1 MFKAP
6 LLSILAASLTLG
18 TPPTGLQLAS
28 PEQLRAIPL
37 ASMPYSGVDLPSKVD
52 LSDNMP
58 PPGDQGGQNSCV
70 GWATAYVLKSYQE
83 RIEHNHI
90 LAKPDGSPQ
99 WQKVFSPAFVYNLLN
114 NSRDGGI
121 TYIDALNLLSSQGV
135 VPWSDMPYNP
145 DDFRSKPTASLL
157 QRARAWRID
166 YWRQVNV
173 LDPKELK
180 AHLNAGYPVMLGAVI
195 DQGFYKARK
204 GHVWKKREGKSL
216 GGHALVLVGYDDSKR
231 SFKVINSWGPRWAN
245 GGFGM
250 IDYAWFARVV
260 REGFVAKDAI
270 NGLPLS
276 SAGPV
281 GPPHRSSPPAAW
293 GRRLHESDDRD
304 DVSDEEEQMVVDQ
317 LPPTPLLSTLPPASD
332 PQKAEQNTEQNAT
345 NKPDSPSEPSAAPVA
360 QPKPSENAQAGSPS
374 SPSSPDGLNLKG
386 KVSLPIGQGQS
397 AQLLLRVYAQEGT
410 RRGPLLSTHLVR
422 QFSGYSRLNAQAQLQ
437 LQAQLPE
444 THWLAQLSWQN
455 LHLERHPA
463 LGSQP
468 KLEVVIVP
476 ELFVDGFGIWVG
488 APMAHQLPANAY
500 PAPQLTEADITA
512 AFFKAWQAQDD
523 AQLWFLLSRQAR
535 SELIDYLTETQKDP
549 VFSRGQWQTLL
560 ENGHPLIR
568 ELVWA
573 SLALQFEAK
582 TAGDKLLGGT
592 ENTDL
597 RPQDSLQKK
606 TMPLLPL
613 ISSGKTWKIQ
623 SLKHLL
629 PKD

>member
-1 MFKAP
+1 MFKTP
-6 LLSILAASLTLG
+6 LLSLLAASLLPSLIPG
-18 TPPTGLQLAS
+18 TAPTGLQLAS

-37 ASMPYSGVDLPSKVD
+37 ASMPYSGIDLPSKVD

-83 RIEHNHI
+83 RIEHNHL

-135 VPWSDMPYNP
+135 VPWSEMPYNP
-145 DDFRSKPTASLL
+145 DDFRSKPAPALL
-157 QRARAWRID
+157 QKARAWRID

-180 AHLNAGYPVMLGAVI
+180 SHLNAGYPVMLGAVI

-216 GGHALVLVGYDDSKR
+216 GGHALVLVGYDDAKR

-245 GGFGM
+245 GGFGH

-270 NGLPLS
+270 NGLP
-276 SAGPV
+276 APAQ
-281 GPPHRSSPPAAW
+281 PSPPNRSLNQPEVW
-293 GRRLHESDDRD
+293 GRRLQGGEDPDDGA
-304 DVSDEEEQMVVDQ
+304 VEEEQMGVEQ
-317 LPPTPLLSTLPPASD
+317 LKPAPILSTI
-332 PQKAEQNTEQNAT
+332 
-345 NKPDSPSEPSAAPVA
+345 PSEPSTLSPKSDNPP
-360 QPKPSENAQAGSPS
+360 QSDTKPSQQPAETETGQTAPPGKT
-374 SPSSPDGLNLKG
+374 DGLSLKG
-386 KVSLPIGQGQS
+386 KLTLPVGLGQNEGQT

-422 QFSGYSRLNAQAQLQ
+422 QFSGYASLNAQAQLP
-437 LQAQLPE
+437 LQAKMAE
-444 THWLAQLSWQN
+444 TNWLAELALNSLN
-455 LHLERHPA
+455 LERHPG
-463 LGSQP
+463 LGSSQP
-468 KLEVVIVP
+468 LALVIVP

-488 APMAHQLPANAY
+488 APILQQLPTGSYALPKRKA
-500 PAPQLTEADITA
+500 ADITA
-512 AFFKAWQAQDD
+512 AFFNAWQAQDD
-523 AQLWFLLSRQAR
+523 GQLWFLLSRQAQR
-535 SELIDYLTETQKDP
+535 EVIDYLSKTHTDP
-549 VFSRGQWQTLL
+549 VFSSSQWQTML

-568 ELVWA
+568 EWLW
-573 SLALQFEAK
+573 SPLALKSEFKAEA
-582 TAGDKLLGGT
+582 DKLTGGMADQNVLAKP
-592 ENTDL
+592 E
-597 RPQDSLQKK
+597 PQKK
-606 TMPLLPL
+606 IQPQLPL
-613 ISSGKTWKIQ
+613 IPSGTSWKIQ
-623 SLKHLL
+623 TIKHLL
-629 PKD
+629 PALKSDRD